1 MKITKNKLRRLIRE
15 QTQTILNEY
24 GSANGAPSAQS
35 NWRGF
40 ADALDIGVLDLD
52 DIAYDLGF
60 QDFYDMDSSITP
72 ARLSQRDPNSFVA
85 AVRNFALSADGLD
98 DREILQVASTPS
110 HLLDRASLVR
120 RTTY

>member
-1 MKITKNKLRRLIRE
+1 MKVTKNKLRRLIRE
-15 QTQTILNEY
+15 QTQVVLNEY
-24 GSANGAPSAQS
+24 GNAAPPRDS

-52 DIAYDLGF
+52 EIGYALGF

-72 ARLSQRDPNSFVA
+72 ARLAQRDPGSFIT
-85 AVRNFALSADGLD
+85 AVRDNALGADGLQ
-98 DREILQVASTPS
+98 DREIMRIATSPS